1 MSKFKDVRVLFFA
14 PHADDIEMGAPFMC
28 LEALRLGNHVTEA
41 LSTNDEYGTSNLNFK
56 GERIKRIR
64 IYEMNRAAEVYKKYT
79 GNQINL
85 IWAGFIDGFLPLNKI
100 SLNFVMK
107 IIRKEKPDIIFAPDP
122 WYAIDF
128 HRDHLNTA
136 RLVYFA
142 LKRLKKHE
150 LPKRVFLF
158 YSFKTNISIR
168 IRFKDVKIAIESMSQ
183 HKSQISP
190 LHSKLLLFF
199 RRIFLIHKFIKT
211 GVFSVRFRELRF
223 IDGKPEKHKPIKSIR
238 EKLRYCFFF
247 KLVNHPCEELY
258 TPLPEE
264 LGLIRKFQK
273 N

>member
-1 MSKFKDVRVLFFA
+1 MSKRKNIRVLFFA

-28 LEALRLGNHVTEA
+28 LEALKLGNNVIEVIMTMDEYGC
-41 LSTNDEYGTSNLNFK
+41 STNDFK
-56 GERIKRIR
+56 GERIKRVR
-64 IYEMNRAAEVYKKYT
+64 IHEMEKAADVYKKYT
-79 GNQINL
+79 GNQIKL

-100 SLNFVMK
+100 SLNFVLD

-142 LKRLKKHE
+142 LKRLKKSE
-150 LPKRVFLF
+150 LPKRVFFF

-199 RRIFLIHKFIKT
+199 RRILLIHKLIKT
-211 GVFSVRFRELRF
+211 GAFLVRYRELHF
-223 IDGKPEKHKPIKSIR
+223 IGGKPENHNPIKSIR

-247 KLVNHPCEELY
+247 KLANHPCEELY
-258 TPLPEE
+258 TPIPEE
-264 LGLIRKFQK
+264 LGLIRK
-273 N
+273 

>member
-1 MSKFKDVRVLFFA
+1 MSKRKNIRVFFFA

-28 LEALRLGNHVTEA
+28 LEALKLGNNVTEVIM
-41 LSTNDEYGTSNLNFK
+41 TNDEYGTKRNDFK

-64 IYEMNRAAEVYKKYT
+64 IHEMEKAADVYKKYT
-79 GNQINL
+79 GNLIKL
-85 IWAGFIDGFLPLNKI
+85 IWADFIDGFLPLNKI
-100 SLNFVMK
+100 SLNFVTD

-136 RLVYFA
+136 RLVHFA
-142 LKRLKKHE
+142 LKRLKKTE
-150 LPKRVFLF
+150 LPKRVFFF

-199 RRIFLIHKFIKT
+199 RRIFLIHKLIKT
-211 GVFSVRFRELRF
+211 GAFLVRFRELRF
-223 IDGKPEKHKPIKSIR
+223 IGGKPEKHNPIKSIR

-247 KLVNHPCEELY
+247 KLANHPCEELY
-258 TPLPEE
+258 TPIPEE
-264 LGLIRKFQK
+264 LGLIRK
-273 N
+273 

>member
-1 MSKFKDVRVLFFA
+1 MSKRKNIWVLFFA

-28 LEALRLGNHVTEA
+28 LEALRLGNHITEA
-41 LSTNDEYGTSNLNFK
+41 LMTHDQYGTKINDFK
-56 GERIKRIR
+56 GERIKRVR
-64 IYEMNRAAEVYKKYT
+64 IHEMEKAADVYKKYT
-79 GNQINL
+79 GNQIKL

-100 SLNFVMK
+100 SLNLVLD

-142 LKRLKKHE
+142 LKRLKKSE
-150 LPKRVFLF
+150 LPKRVFFF

-168 IRFKDVKIAIESMSQ
+168 IRFKDVKITIESLSQ

-199 RRIFLIHKFIKT
+199 RRIFLIYKLIKT
-211 GVFSVRFRELRF
+211 RAFLVRFRELHF
-223 IDGKPEKHKPIKSIR
+223 IGGKPEKHAPIKSIR
-238 EKLRYCFFF
+238 NKLRYCFFF

-258 TPLPEE
+258 TPTPEE
-264 LGLIRKFQK
+264 LGLIRK
-273 N
+273 